1 MKILVLSNFYPPEVL
16 GGYELAC
23 AQAVDALRRLGHDVL
38 VLTTA
43 AREFA
48 ESKDHVQRCLAL
60 TDIWNQHAM
69 ARRPGVIQREMDV
82 QSRLVNAFNVQVLAD
97 AVAGFKPDVAYVH
110 NLTGL
115 GGLGLMAALG
125 HLGVPWAWQL
135 GDSVPSYCCSIWGK
149 VIPEL
154 ASRFGEQVRGTFIA
168 VSSRLVEEIEGLGVP
183 LNGRVEIL
191 PYWIDGEPAP
201 VHRSRVRNGPLK
213 VVSAGRLTPYK
224 GIDLLIEAVGIVRR
238 GGWSVELDL
247 IGTVADVDENHY
259 PSLVQHHGVEDRVR
273 FLGSLEHAELISR
286 YREYEAFAFPTWERE
301 PFGIGPIE
309 AAAHGG
315 CLPILSR
322 SCGLAEWLV
331 HGVHCLKVEPTA
343 GDLARVFLDLL
354 ERRVD
359 GRPIAERARAST
371 WRDFH
376 IKTIAPRIASLLADA
391 IEESPASPGGS
402 ASEAVRLARLAE
414 GLARSLVAE
423 AA

>member
-1 MKILVLSNFYPPEVL
+1 MKILVLSNFYPPEVV

-23 AQAVDALRRLGHDVL
+23 AQAVDALRGLGHEVL

-43 AREFA
+43 ARGFV
-48 ESKDHVQRCLAL
+48 ESKDHVRRSLAL
-60 TDIWNQHAM
+60 TDIWNRHAM
-69 ARRPGVIQREMDV
+69 ARRPGVVQRLMDV
-82 QSRLVNAFNVQVLAD
+82 QSRIINAFNIQALAD
-97 AVAGFKPDVAYVH
+97 VVAGFKPDVAYVH

-125 HLGVPWAWQL
+125 HLGIPWAWQL
-135 GDSVPSYCCSIWGK
+135 GDSVPTYCCSIWGK
-149 VIPEL
+149 VVPEL
-154 ASRFGEQVRGTFIA
+154 ASRFGKEVRGTFIS
-168 VSSRLVEEIEGLGVP
+168 VSSRLVEEIEGLGVL
-183 LNGRVEIL
+183 LNGRVEVL
-191 PYWIDGEPAP
+191 PYWIDGAP
-201 VHRSRVRNGPLK
+201 TPVPRGQVRNGPLK

-238 GGWSVELDL
+238 ERWSVELDL
-247 IGTVADVDENHY
+247 IGAVADVDENHY
-259 PSLVQHHGVEDRVR
+259 PSLVQEHGVEDRVR
-273 FLGSLEHAELISR
+273 FLGALDHADLISR
-286 YREYEAFAFPTWERE
+286 YRDYEAFAFPTWERE

-354 ERRVD
+354 ERRID
-359 GRPIAERARAST
+359 GRPIADRARAST

-376 IKTIAPRIASLLADA
+376 INAIAPRIASLLADA
-391 IEESPASPGGS
+391 IDDGPAKPAGS
-402 ASEAVRLARLAE
+402 ASETVRLARLAE
-414 GLARSLVAE
+414 GLAHSLVTE